1 MINKS
6 INKILSVFIVL
17 VFVISATPFAI
28 CADNVTN
35 DASNISELIIDDI
48 SIVENTHGRYIGERY
63 VYDRIYP
70 NFKVVFKDG
79 SEQKNLSGTEEIF
92 IGNKYHSLKIDFSS
106 QSSESWVSGNSYE
119 VNAELAG
126 ITDSFKVNIVK
137 NNIID
142 LKIDD
147 CLIIKDIDNK
157 IDSVA
162 RVTYSDGSV
171 IKKSL
176 SSLPVCSY
184 YDGIEQTNVDNVF
197 YDTFNR
203 YISSTTR
210 AGKYPFIITV
220 NNRNYSFEV
229 TIIDNP
235 LKSVEMVNKPN
246 KTEYV
251 VGEQVNL
258 SGAKFKLNY
267 TDNTFEYLEPII
279 MAKGQD
285 SDFVVSEKFNKRIYI
300 ETNVFDFDSIGEQE
314 IELSIAGCKVKYNVI
329 VNENKIK
336 TISPKSND
344 NKDLII
350 TVFNSDNTFYDMKIL
365 KITFYV
371 GQYDYKSNIGAYL
384 ADIRTDKGSYSGA
397 VYIDKDNVKI
407 ELNIGNRYT
416 SNALYGFKYNESSY
430 GLDYR
435 WGTSLRDIIN
445 SYDGEATAEN
455 IDRMI
460 EMSVNFHYKGEIK
473 KLSGAEIKSAV
484 AECFSLNDIDIK
496 LSKRYD
502 CENDTYILDD
512 RFLDRFNNTELLEA
526 TYEDGI
532 FILKYL
538 QIYGNVA
545 SGIKNVFVALDDD
558 LKIVKIETDYPLGDV
573 NFDDEINILD
583 LIALKKRIVQNRTEE
598 IVGVAD
604 LDGDGNVNALDL
616 VKLKKLLIGVND

>member
-1 MINKS
+1 M
-6 INKILSVFIVL
+6 
-17 VFVISATPFAI
+17 
-28 CADNVTN
+28 
-35 DASNISELIIDDI
+35 
-48 SIVENTHGRYIGERY
+48 
-63 VYDRIYP
+63 
-70 NFKVVFKDG
+70 
-79 SEQKNLSGTEEIF
+79 
-92 IGNKYHSLKIDFSS
+92 
-106 QSSESWVSGNSYE
+106 
-119 VNAELAG
+119 
-126 ITDSFKVNIVK
+126 
-137 NNIID
+137 
-142 LKIDD
+142 
-147 CLIIKDIDNK
+147 
-157 IDSVA
+157 
-162 RVTYSDGSV
+162 
-171 IKKSL
+171 
-176 SSLPVCSY
+176 
-184 YDGIEQTNVDNVF
+184 
-197 YDTFNR
+197 
-203 YISSTTR
+203 
-210 AGKYPFIITV
+210 
-220 NNRNYSFEV
+220 
-229 TIIDNP
+229 
-235 LKSVEMVNKPN
+235 
-246 KTEYV
+246 
-251 VGEQVNL
+251 
-258 SGAKFKLNY
+258 
-267 TDNTFEYLEPII
+267 
-279 MAKGQD
+279 
-285 SDFVVSEKFNKRIYI
+285 
-300 ETNVFDFDSIGEQE
+300 
-314 IELSIAGCKVKYNVI
+314 
-329 VNENKIK
+329 
-336 TISPKSND
+336 
-344 NKDLII
+344 
-350 TVFNSDNTFYDMKIL
+350 
-365 KITFYV
+365 
-371 GQYDYKSNIGAYL
+371 

-598 IVGVAD
+598 IVGLRIWTGTAM
-604 LDGDGNVNALDL
+604 LTH
-616 VKLKKLLIGVND
+616 